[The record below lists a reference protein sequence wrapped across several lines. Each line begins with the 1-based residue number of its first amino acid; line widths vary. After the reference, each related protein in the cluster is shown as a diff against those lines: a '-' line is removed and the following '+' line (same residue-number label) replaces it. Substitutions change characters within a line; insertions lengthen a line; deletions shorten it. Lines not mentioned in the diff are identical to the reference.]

1 MKRSD
6 DRILTTHVGSLI
18 RPKELL
24 ELVGAKDAEG
34 RRRYAQSLREHVAGL
49 VRQQAQIGIDII
61 NDGEFGKSGW
71 AIYALERLSGFES
84 RPDTIFPADWLGRDR
99 QRFAEFMAED
109 FPRGATGGAG
119 HACVGAIEYRDK
131 QSVRRDVENLT
142 AALRG
147 VDAVEGFLTSVAPA
161 SVGYDSVN
169 EYYDNE
175 RDYVFAIADAM
186 REEYRTIADSGL
198 VLQVDD
204 AVLANMYD
212 HLVQKSPDKYREWAQ
227 LRVDALNHALTGIP
241 EDRIRYHVCF
251 GSWHVPHVAD
261 APLEAI
267 VGLILQVR
275 AGGYSIESANPR
287 HEHEWRVWE
296 TTKLPNNRIL
306 FPGVVTH
313 HTTTVEHPRLVA
325 DRIVRFA
332 RIVGRENVV
341 ASTDCGFAQS
351 EAIRRVHPQ
360 VMWAKLGS
368 LVEGARIASEELWG
382 KSRKRA

>member
-1 MKRSD
+1 MRRSD

-24 ELVGAKDAEG
+24 ALGGAKDDDG
-34 RRRYAQSLREHVAGL
+34 RRRYAKSLREQVAAL
-49 VRQQAQIGIDII
+49 VKRQADVGIDII

-71 AIYALERLSGFES
+71 ANYSLERLSGFEA
-84 RPDTIFPADWLGRDR
+84 RPDSVFPADWLGSDR
-99 QRFAEFMAED
+99 QRFGEFMAEN
-109 FPRGATGGAG
+109 FPRGVQGAPG
-119 HACVGAIEYRDK
+119 HACIAAIEYRDK
-131 QSVRRDVENLT
+131 LSVRRDVDNLT
-142 AALRG
+142 SALQG
-147 VDAVEGFLTSVAPA
+147 VNAVEGFLTAVAPA

-169 EYYDNE
+169 EHYASE
-175 RDYVFAIADAM
+175 RDYVFAIATAM
-186 REEYRTIADSGL
+186 REEYQAIAAGGL

-212 HLVQKSPDKYREWAQ
+212 HLVQQSPAKYREWAQ
-227 LRVDALNHALTGIP
+227 LRVDALNHALQGIP

-261 APLEAI
+261 AALEDI
-267 VGLILQVR
+267 VGLILQVK

-296 TTKLPNNRIL
+296 QTKLPNNRIL

-313 HTTTVEHPRLVA
+313 HTTTVEHPRVVA

-332 RIVGRENVV
+332 RILGRGKRGRKHRLWLCAIGGRAARTPAGDVGKAR
-341 ASTDCGFAQS
+341 QS
-351 EAIRRVHPQ
+351 RR
-360 VMWAKLGS
+360 G
-368 LVEGARIASEELWG
+368 GAHCER
-382 KSRKRA
+382 